1 MSIVDYQK
9 GGLFQPERIATAL
22 MTTRDEIA
30 RTVGLGRDAVSRRE
44 RVASARTQRRL
55 REMLEIVNLMAPRLG
70 SAAIAYAWYRSE
82 PLDGFDGMTA
92 MDLVQDGHA
101 DWVRD
106 WIASIDAGVFA

>member
-1 MSIVDYQK
+1 MAIAE
-9 GGLFQPERIATAL
+9 FQSDGVFLPERIAAVL

-44 RVASARTQRRL
+44 RVRAARTQRRL
-55 REMLEIVNLMAPRLG
+55 REMVEIVNLMAPRLG
-70 SAAIAYAWYRSE
+70 GPAIAYAWYRAE

-92 MDLVQDGHA
+92 MQLVQEGHA

-106 WIASIDAGVFA
+106 WIDSVDAGVFA

>member
-1 MSIVDYQK
+1 MAITDFQND
-9 GGLFQPERIATAL
+9 GLFQPERIAARL
-22 MTTRDEIA
+22 LTTRDEIA

-44 RVASARTQRRL
+44 RLRSARTQRRL
-55 REMLEIVNLMAPRLG
+55 REMVEIVNLMAPRLG
-70 SAAIAYAWYRSE
+70 GAAIAYAWYRAE

-106 WIASIDAGVFA
+106 WIASIDGGVFA

>member
-1 MSIVDYQK
+1 MVSIRK
-9 GGLFQPERIATAL
+9 LP
-22 MTTRDEIA
+22 
-30 RTVGLGRDAVSRRE
+30 VSRRE
-44 RVASARTQRRL
+44 RVGSARTQRRL

>member
-1 MSIVDYQK
+1 MSIVDYQSE
-9 GGLFQPERIATAL
+9 GLFQPERIAAAL
-22 MTTRDEIA
+22 LTTRDEIA

-44 RVASARTQRRL
+44 RVESARTQRRL
-55 REMLEIVNLMAPRLG
+55 REMLEIVNMMAPRVG
-70 SAAIAYAWYRSE
+70 GEAIAYAWYRSE

-106 WIASIDAGVFA
+106 WILSVDAGVFA